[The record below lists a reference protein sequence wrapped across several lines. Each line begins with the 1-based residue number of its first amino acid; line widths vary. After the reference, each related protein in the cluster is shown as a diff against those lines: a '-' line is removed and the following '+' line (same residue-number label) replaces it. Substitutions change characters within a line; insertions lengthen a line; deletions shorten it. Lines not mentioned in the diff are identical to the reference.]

1 MHKIRFIGRAPKPKY
16 MIKEKDIYILYITK
30 DMETFAEYILNEKEI
45 SAKLEITY
53 YLAKKRNIFFDKS
66 VVFKTEIARIFLNY
80 IPIEIDK
87 NLILTA
93 CLLCNCQKLEIS
105 QDLEQI
111 KSYAKRGAEYLFS
124 IGFDKRFCKICEEV
138 NRYSNSNPREKE
150 SDILELVDQ
159 FGGMLLDRPERI
171 GLKPDEALVL
181 LEYRNLKDK
190 YNRYMQSFI
199 DFIKE
204 LEKMQYD
211 IAKAEVTPLEALVEL
226 YRNSED
232 EKKFITAVV
241 YEFEPQI
248 DELLEKKGGIQYAQ
262 NKKILAKENPNRPL
276 FSEETTRKV
285 MGHLLGNEEE

>member
-1 MHKIRFIGRAPKPKY
+1 
-16 MIKEKDIYILYITK
+16 
-30 DMETFAEYILNEKEI
+30 METFAEYILGEKEI

-80 IPIEIDK
+80 LPLELDK

-93 CLLCNCQKLEIS
+93 CLLCNCKKIDVAQNLE
-105 QDLEQI
+105 DI
-111 KSYAKRGAEYLFS
+111 KSYAKKGAEYLYS

-171 GLKPDEALVL
+171 GMEPDEALVL

-204 LEKMQYD
+204 LQKLEYREKV
-211 IAKAEVTPLEALVEL
+211 EVTPLKALVNL
-226 YRNSED
+226 YREAED
-232 EKKFITAVV
+232 DKRFITGLV

-248 DELLEKKGGIQYAQ
+248 DDLLEKVAGSHYSRNVKA
-262 NKKILAKENPNRPL
+262 LSKENPNRPL

-285 MGHLLGNEEE
+285 MGHLE

>member
-1 MHKIRFIGRAPKPKY
+1 
-16 MIKEKDIYILYITK
+16 
-30 DMETFAEYILNEKEI
+30 METFAEYILNEKEI

-93 CLLCNCQKLEIS
+93 CLLCNCKKLEIS

-211 IAKAEVTPLEALVEL
+211 IAKAEVTPLEALVDL

-232 EKKFITAVV
+232 EKRFITAVV

-262 NKKILAKENPNRPL
+262 NQKILAKENPNRPL

-285 MGHLLGNEEE
+285 MGHLLENEEE